1 MLSAENISYDIN
13 GHQVF
18 KDVSFS
24 INRGDKIGL
33 VGRNGAGKTTLL
45 RILAGELS
53 PTGGELDLG
62 DYEVGLLPQ
71 DLTDWLDHTV
81 YDFIGD
87 VTGVS
92 RARSKF
98 EESCR
103 KLGKDT
109 SERTLMIYSDALDL
123 YNRYDVENFDGVLNR
138 ALAQAGL
145 VDIDVDRR
153 LEQFSGGQKTR
164 ISLAALFASKYDVLL
179 LDEPT
184 NNLDNQGVVL
194 LERFVQDSK
203 AAFLMVSHDRRF
215 LRAATNRIIELTG
228 GERGAAQYGLG
239 YDEYVASRAATQEAV
254 ADRYDQ
260 YETERKRLRKVAK
273 GLSSRAVAAT
283 SKRGKSDND
292 KLTANFR
299 SERASTSMAKQ
310 SQAVKSRLAQLEE
323 PEKPQDE
330 ISLDFSIGEKGRKK
344 FSLMQVSDLTAK
356 YEGSDRVFG
365 PISLHIHN
373 GDKVVLSGDNGS
385 GKTTLLKVLAGQ
397 MPEHS
402 GQRMPGREARMIY
415 IDQQQSVPLPDKTAV
430 ENLRHLAPGMELHDA
445 IILLLK
451 FNLKKDIINA
461 VPAVNLSGGER
472 AKILLAAIVANQA
485 NLLIMDE
492 PTNNLDIT
500 TIEALERAL
509 KTYKGSIVIT
519 SHDRE
524 FLDNLDINHE
534 IRLKNN

>member
-1 MLSAENISYDIN
+1 MLSAENIRYDIN

-45 RILAGELS
+45 RMLAGEIE
-53 PTGGELDLG
+53 PTGGQLSLG

-71 DLTDWLDHTV
+71 DLSDWLGHSV
-81 YDFIGD
+81 YDFVGD
-87 VTGVS
+87 VTGVTG
-92 RARSKF
+92 AKAKF

-103 KLGKDT
+103 QLDGDQSDEIMT
-109 SERTLMIYSDALDL
+109 TYSEALDL
-123 YNRYDVENFDGVLNR
+123 YQRYDVENYDNSLKR

-145 VDIDVDRR
+145 AGIDVDRS

-184 NNLDNQGVVL
+184 NNLDNNGMAL
-194 LERFVQDSK
+194 LERFIQDSK

-215 LRAATNRIIELTG
+215 LRTSTNRIIEVIG
-228 GERGAAQYGLG
+228 GEKGVVQYGLG
-239 YDEYVASRAATQEAV
+239 YDEYVASRATAQDAAEG
-254 ADRYDQ
+254 RYER
-260 YETERKRLRKVAK
+260 YETERKRLKKVSR

-292 KLTANFR
+292 KLTTNFR

-310 SQAVKSRLAQLEE
+310 SQAVKSRLSQLEE
-323 PEKPQDE
+323 PEKPEEE
-330 ISLDFSIGEKGRKK
+330 ISLDFTIGEKGRKR
-344 FSLMQVSDLTAK
+344 FSLLQASGLTAK
-356 YEGSDRVFG
+356 YEGDDRIFG
-365 PISLHIHN
+365 PISLHVHN
-373 GDKVVLSGDNGS
+373 GDEVVITGDNGS

-402 GQRMPGREARMIY
+402 GLYKPGREARIIY
-415 IDQQQSVPLPDKTAV
+415 IDQQQTVPLSNKTAV

-451 FNLKKDIINA
+451 FNLKKDIINT
-461 VPAVNLSGGER
+461 VPAESLSGGER

-500 TIEALERAL
+500 TIEALEAAL
-509 KTYKGSIVIT
+509 KTYKGSVVIT
-519 SHDRE
+519 SHDKE
-524 FLDNLDINHE
+524 FLDNLDINQE
-534 IRLKNN
+534 INLNNS